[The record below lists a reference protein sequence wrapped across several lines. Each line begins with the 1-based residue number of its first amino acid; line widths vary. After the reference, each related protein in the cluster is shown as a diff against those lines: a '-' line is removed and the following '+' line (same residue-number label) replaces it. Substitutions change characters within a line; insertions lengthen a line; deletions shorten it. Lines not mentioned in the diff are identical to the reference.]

1 MTYLLKD
8 FLMIKNRDL
17 IVIMKILNIMSK
29 ILNFTKICKNMV
41 VTTIVIRA
49 VKIFNLIKI
58 CNTYLKMI
66 MKNFF
71 NKKFIHNFYFFK

>member
-1 MTYLLKD
+1 
-8 FLMIKNRDL
+8 
-17 IVIMKILNIMSK
+17 
-29 ILNFTKICKNMV
+29 MV

-71 NKKFIHNFYFFK
+71 NKKFKYDFLFFLIKYF